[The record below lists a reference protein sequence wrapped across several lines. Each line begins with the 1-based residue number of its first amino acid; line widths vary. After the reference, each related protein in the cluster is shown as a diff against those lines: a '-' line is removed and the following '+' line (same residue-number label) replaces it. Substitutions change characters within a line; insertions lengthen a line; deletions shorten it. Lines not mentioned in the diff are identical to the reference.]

1 MRTRMQTAMMMTM
14 THDDNDDDDVG
25 AQDGLALIQTR
36 SWPMDFHHCVQGLRS
51 YLILIMDGSPS
62 EHRKG
67 QTAPG
72 TLRSS
77 GTALLLVSGQ
87 THSTQKLCRQTF
99 GATAPHLFH
108 DDLQKQSRTAIA
120 PTESMSA
127 SCNTRR
133 RLSCPIVVVRVVG
146 VGVVIVVFVVLWI
159 PSDIWAHHR
168 AAEVAP
174 IEGADGS
181 LSTQHVRRWS
191 GQHQCSRLL
200 RHQPQTVDHAH

>member
-77 GTALLLVSGQ
+77 GTALLLVSGSEGIGSLSRDATTTKHSQ
-87 THSTQKLCRQTF
+87 AAPTSKWAHHAHGGERARGRAPSTHAAYIHILLLLLLHGAARTLLFWFRGSGSEGLGSFGEQSTQELCRPSSSGLCEGFPALRRPSVCQPQKLC
-99 GATAPHLFH
+99 
-108 DDLQKQSRTAIA
+108 
-120 PTESMSA
+120 
-127 SCNTRR
+127 
-133 RLSCPIVVVRVVG
+133 
-146 VGVVIVVFVVLWI
+146 
-159 PSDIWAHHR
+159 
-168 AAEVAP
+168 
-174 IEGADGS
+174 
-181 LSTQHVRRWS
+181 
-191 GQHQCSRLL
+191 L
-200 RHQPQTVDHAH
+200 RHNFIF